1 MTANVQL
8 SEAPKEAKPVEF
20 CGSMGFM
27 SSLLS
32 NFLASHI
39 LRSPKCVEQIESVH
53 GDIDMSVHVDKE
65 TLIIAQRTI
74 DNVICDLKMT
84 LDRLM
89 FDEGI
94 ELLRVGLGKTI
105 FTFPYRRVQ

>member
-1 MTANVQL
+1 
-8 SEAPKEAKPVEF
+8 
-20 CGSMGFM
+20 
-27 SSLLS
+27 
-32 NFLASHI
+32 
-39 LRSPKCVEQIESVH
+39 
-53 GDIDMSVHVDKE
+53 MSVHVDKE

-94 ELLRVGLGKTI
+94 DLLKELDLGRLL